1 MHVVDVII
9 PAIWIAFWV
18 YWVVA
23 SLQAKATQKRAA
35 SSLPIRV
42 AIVLVVFALFRSSAF
57 KGHSTTI
64 DNPGLE
70 IVGLAVFMLGLA
82 LAIWARVYLGRNW
95 GTPMSQK
102 VDPELVTTGPYRHI
116 RHPIYAGILLGLI
129 GSAIAISVYW
139 FVVVVLLGGYF
150 VFSATVEER
159 NMERLFP
166 GTYSAYK
173 SSTKMLIPFVF

>member
-1 MHVVDVII
+1 
-9 PAIWIAFWV
+9 
-18 YWVVA
+18 
-23 SLQAKATQKRAA
+23 
-35 SSLPIRV
+35 
-42 AIVLVVFALFRSSAF
+42 
-57 KGHSTTI
+57 
-64 DNPGLE
+64 
-70 IVGLAVFMLGLA
+70 
-82 LAIWARVYLGRNW
+82 
-95 GTPMSQK
+95 
-102 VDPELVTTGPYRHI
+102 LVTTGPYRHI